1 MKTHKFDGV
10 SFFSGL
16 AVVAIGILFLVP
28 NTPSDVIDAISNLGG
43 WFWPLVFV
51 VVGLAVIIPVLVP
64 RKARSEETAE
74 IDISDRLSLSPA
86 GAVESPDSDEEN

>member
-16 AVVAIGILFLVP
+16 AIVAIGILFLVP
-28 NTPSDVIDAISNLGG
+28 NTPSDVIDAISNLGS

-64 RKARSEETAE
+64 RKAKSEETAE
-74 IDISDRLSLSPA
+74 MDVSGRLGGSSA
-86 GAVESPDSDEEN
+86 GAIEGPDSDEKN